1 LWAYYKK
8 HVKLHGWRGWQ
19 WCNAH
24 SARAMRLGTHTHS
37 LVEAGLK
44 RLSEPVCYMDEAQ
57 TLVEPERRMK
67 LVRAWAKALLG
78 TTTKDA
84 IKELEIKVV
93 NEELSG
99 HGTVDALAM
108 EDDANAYFPKDWK
121 TSGSI
126 SIDYPI
132 QLAIYNRCL
141 ESMG

>member
-1 LWAYYKK
+1 MPHQTLSINGKKAPSATELTRLLPQDWLWAYYKK

-67 LVRAWAKALLG
+67 LVRAWAKALRG
-78 TTTKDA
+78 TTRTDA
-84 IKELEIKVV
+84 I
-93 NEELSG
+93 
-99 HGTVDALAM
+99 
-108 EDDANAYFPKDWK
+108 
-121 TSGSI
+121 
-126 SIDYPI
+126 
-132 QLAIYNRCL
+132 
-141 ESMG
+141 